1 MKRTF
6 LIGGVL
12 TAAIAVASL
21 TTTPSAQEDG
31 LTAAQRQEIK
41 ELVRE
46 YLLENPEII
55 PEAINVLRERELLA
69 LEAQAARV
77 IAGRREFIQDDGI
90 SGELGNADG
99 DVVVVEF
106 FDYQCQFCRRGY
118 RTVMDVIEGDGN
130 IRFVAK
136 QLPVLDA
143 PDGPQISRFAA
154 RASLAAERQGKF
166 AAFHDALM
174 TAPGPLHE
182 SRILKLAAKA
192 GLDEARLKKD
202 MADPALDRSIANN
215 LMLAQEIGIRGT
227 PAYIVGGQ
235 LHRGYQTAD
244 DFKAAVTAARERAA
258 RAADAS

>member
-21 TTTPSAQEDG
+21 TTAPSAQEDG

-41 ELVRE
+41 ELIRE
-46 YLLENPEII
+46 YLLDNPEII

-69 LEAQAARV
+69 LDAQAARV
-77 IAGRREFIQDDGI
+77 IADRREFIEDDGV

-106 FDYQCQFCRRGY
+106 FDYQCPYCRRGY
-118 RTVMDVIEGDGN
+118 HSAMDVVDEDGG
-130 IRFVAK
+130 IRFVTK

-143 PDGPQISRFAA
+143 PSEPQTSRIAA

-202 MADPALDRSIANN
+202 MADPALDRSIDNN

-227 PAYIVGGQ
+227 PAYIIGGQ
-235 LHRGYQTAD
+235 LHRGYQTAE
-244 DFKAAVTAARERAA
+244 DFKAAIAAARERAA
-258 RAADAS
+258 DAS